1 MHRVTTVLATAAFV
15 FAAIPAAT
23 AKTPG
28 RTYCFNGVCHTVKTL
43 EETRRLVGKTTTVKA
58 SFYDDAR
65 RDRFNPSNLTSSGEY
80 FRAWAP
86 DNAASPIYPNGTK
99 LLVWHPGT
107 RKAVKVRINNAGP
120 YWGDRKLDLS
130 RAAAAALGMG
140 GVATLHVRVVEA
152 PTKAEATYSKGRSYA
167 PVKGYMG
174 QFASLDQA
182 FAAAGGGAA
191 PSAPVT
197 APVAVASATPSATP
211 AKAASPAR
219 VTRSAAASNSATANR
234 QQGGKVVSSETIIQV
249 AGKGSTKL
257 RPNETVEDAI
267 RRLAAMERQKTIRVA
282 QERSE
287 RSGQSVF
294 RLR

>member
-58 SFYDDAR
+58 SFYDDSR

-152 PTKAEATYSKGRSYA
+152 PTKAEATYSKGRTYA

-182 FAAAGGGAA
+182 YSAAGGGAA
-191 PSAPVT
+191 PSSPVT
-197 APVAVASATPSATP
+197 SSVAVASATPRAIRT
-211 AKAASPAR
+211 
-219 VTRSAAASNSATANR
+219 AAAGPTRTTRTAAAAISGSSDSK
-234 QQGGKVVSSETIIQV
+234 QGSGVVSSESIVQV
-249 AGKGSTKL
+249 AGQGSTKL
-257 RPNETVEDAI
+257 RPNETIEDAI

-287 RSGQSVF
+287 RSGQTGF

>member
-1 MHRVTTVLATAAFV
+1 MHRVTTVLATAAFA

-58 SFYDDAR
+58 SFYDDSR
-65 RDRFNPSNLTSSGEY
+65 KDRFNPSNLTSSGEY

-99 LLVWHPGT
+99 LIVWHPGT
-107 RKAVKVRINNAGP
+107 RKAVNVRINNAGP

-152 PTKAEATYSKGRSYA
+152 PTKAEATYSKGRTYA

-174 QFASLDQA
+174 QFASLDMA
-182 FAAAGGGAA
+182 YSAAGGAA
-191 PSAPVT
+191 PSAPTT
-197 APVAVASATPSATP
+197 ASVAVASVTPAAISSTTTDQTRTTRKVAAATPQS
-211 AKAASPAR
+211 SE
-219 VTRSAAASNSATANR
+219 SNRGS
-234 QQGGKVVSSETIIQV
+234 KVVSSETIIQV
-249 AGKGSTKL
+249 AGQGSTKL
-257 RPNETVEDAI
+257 RRNESIEEAI

-287 RSGQSVF
+287 RSGQTGF